1 MKVVLFC
8 GGLGIRVR
16 AYSENIHKPMVPEA
30 ARNGDELVLEPF
42 NRLIKTRE
50 LVAYKH
56 EYAVSAPGR
65 TSVCSEGRRRRER
78 EAYLAQAA
86 NAKIEVKAFRERVLP
101 RAGRGHQTVVRET
114 KGPSKSRS

>member
-8 GGLGIRVR
+8 GGLRTRIR
-16 AYSENIHKPMVPEA
+16 AYSENIPKPTVPEA

-42 NRLIKTRE
+42 NRLIKTQE
-50 LVAYKH
+50 LVAYKY
-56 EYAVSAPGR
+56 EYAVSALGR

-86 NAKIEVKAFRERVLP
+86 NGKIEVKAFRERVLP

>member
-42 NRLIKTRE
+42 NRL
-50 LVAYKH
+50 
-56 EYAVSAPGR
+56 
-65 TSVCSEGRRRRER
+65 
-78 EAYLAQAA
+78 
-86 NAKIEVKAFRERVLP
+86 N
-101 RAGRGHQTVVRET
+101 
-114 KGPSKSRS
+114 